1 MFFFFFFFFFFW
13 GGGGGSLV
21 SVYCENSY
29 YIYKILLLII
39 DSSNTPL
46 VVEALKKRLDKQEE
60 TTQLIENELENEK
73 DKRINL
79 ETIVESLKEK
89 SKVVEEEAMT
99 TKDAMERFTFIM
111 KSAFKAE
118 KSLLR
123 NLAKT
128 VNIDI
133 LKDIFEKEIN
143 AVMVTTNKSIQSVR
157 KDITILKD
165 EIIKVDEMVDKNG
178 EDIDQLNF
186 TLADTDGR
194 VDANEQQL
202 ESMSGCCSGKQ
213 PYQFSDWAGKSC

>member
-1 MFFFFFFFFFFW
+1 M
-13 GGGGGSLV
+13 L
-21 SVYCENSY
+21 N
-29 YIYKILLLII
+29 
-39 DSSNTPL
+39 
-46 VVEALKKRLDKQEE
+46 KRLDEQEK
-60 TTQLIENELENEK
+60 TAQLMANEFENAKNE
-73 DKRINL
+73 RINL
-79 ETIVESLKEK
+79 ETLVESLKEK
-89 SKVVEEEAMT
+89 SKVFEKEATT
-99 TKDAMERFTFIM
+99 TKDAMDRFTLIM

-123 NLAKT
+123 NLTKT

-143 AVMVTTNKSIQSVR
+143 AVMATTNKSIQSVR

-165 EIIKVDEMVDKNG
+165 EIIKVDEMVHKNG

-202 ESMSGCCSGKQ
+202 ESMTGCCSGKQ
-213 PYQFSDWAGKSC
+213 PYQFSDWAGKSCQHF